1 MQIYVRATQFAEQTV
16 RVQNSMPRRI
26 RSAEQSGSARQP
38 VTVGPSQTEGELD
51 VK

>member
-16 RVQNSMPRRI
+16 RVLNSMPRHRAQEA
-26 RSAEQSGSARQP
+26 RAGCQQSASQIQSG
-38 VTVGPSQTEGELD
+38 LD

>member
-16 RVQNSMPRRI
+16 RVQNSMPRHRTKEA
-26 RSAEQSGSARQP
+26 RVGCQQSASQIQSG
-38 VTVGPSQTEGELD
+38 LD